1 MQTDMEPNTAIL
13 HFPSSVLRFNK
24 WVQSTGTLPHSRSIY
39 LFICLH
45 SFFLLWAE
53 VGGVITDVE
62 QQEKKPI

>member
-1 MQTDMEPNTAIL
+1 MVPHTSIL
-13 HFPSSVLRFNK
+13 HFHSSVLSFNK
-24 WVQSTGTLPHSRSIY
+24 WVQSTVTLAHSRSIY

-53 VGGVITDVE
+53 VGRVITDVE